1 MHCDLSVTCHNTF
14 GMHRDAW
21 LALRDTTGRM
31 VQHKVNS
38 ANIVRLAKEKIQL
51 EDTDTK
57 RILIADDVEA
67 VTTLLVTALEIAGY
81 EVVVARNGQQAL
93 EFGRDQEFDLAILDQ
108 LMPGLLGIEILTQW
122 RAAGID
128 LPVIVLSGVED
139 DEIVVG
145 SLESGATDF
154 IRKPFRLPEL
164 MARIKLHLN

>member
-1 MHCDLSVTCHNTF
+1 MHPVT
-14 GMHRDAW
+14 W
-21 LALRDTTGRM
+21 LALADIGGTM
-31 VQHKVNS
+31 VQRRGDS
-38 ANIVRLAKEKIQL
+38 ANIETLPKEPAQSK
-51 EDTDTK
+51 ETETK

-93 EFGRDQEFDLAILDQ
+93 ELGRDQEFDLAILDQ

-122 RAAGID
+122 RGAGID

>member
-1 MHCDLSVTCHNTF
+1 MNP
-14 GMHRDAW
+14 
-21 LALRDTTGRM
+21 
-31 VQHKVNS
+31 
-38 ANIVRLAKEKIQL
+38 ANIVASPKETNQL
-51 EDTDTK
+51 TETDKK

-93 EFGRDQEFDLAILDQ
+93 ELGQNQDFDLAILDQ
-108 LMPGLLGIEILTQW
+108 LMPGLLGIEILKQW
-122 RAAGID
+122 REAGIEV
-128 LPVIVLSGVED
+128 PVIVLSGVED

-164 MARIKLHLN
+164 MARVKLHLG